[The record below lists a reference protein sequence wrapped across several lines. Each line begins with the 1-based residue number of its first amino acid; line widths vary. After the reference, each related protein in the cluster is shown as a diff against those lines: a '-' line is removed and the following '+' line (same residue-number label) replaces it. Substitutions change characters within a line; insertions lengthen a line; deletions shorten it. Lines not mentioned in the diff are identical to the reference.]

1 MKSNDDLLF
10 SFDVSVGP
18 ETHTRKAEV
27 SEAWWQLAEA
37 RQATLEHVREPMKGV
52 LTHFLGEFPRRFG
65 EVQVVIRG
73 NMNHCYNNL

>member
-1 MKSNDDLLF
+1 M
-10 SFDVSVGP
+10 VA
-18 ETHTRKAEV
+18 TRRGKTSHFGTCPGANE
-27 SEAWWQLAEA
+27 
-37 RQATLEHVREPMKGV
+37 GCV